1 MKKKQF
7 LRKLNHKLY
16 LLQHTERKK
25 YIRDYEEMIAE
36 LMENGKTEEEA
47 ILKLGNV
54 KQISKEILE
63 NSEKRWSWMD
73 WKGKGLILISFLL
86 IVGTLIYYSSNGI
99 VIHLKKDGPT
109 SVFLTGK
116 VSAGYG
122 IYIFNGIFIGI
133 TGIYLFWKRKNKKV
147 KE

>member
-86 IVGTLIYYSSNGI
+86 IDR
-99 VIHLKKDGPT
+99 K
-109 SVFLTGK
+109 SV
-116 VSAGYG
+116 V
-122 IYIFNGIFIGI
+122 
-133 TGIYLFWKRKNKKV
+133 
-147 KE
+147 